1 MIQLSF
7 VLPIQNPTND
17 DLVLEFALWAKSSGK
32 TKWVTR
38 SQIAEYC
45 GRKVTPTL
53 INRIEKLVSEGKLE
67 KDTFQL
73 PNKAIGFVYAIPE
86 EK

>member
-1 MIQLSF
+1 VIQLSF
-7 VLPIQNPTND
+7 VLPIQNPTSD
-17 DLVLEFALWAKSSGK
+17 DLVLEFALWAKNSGK

-53 INRIEKLVSEGKLE
+53 IKRIEKLVTEGKLDKE
-67 KDTFQL
+67 MFQL
-73 PNKAIGFVYAIPE
+73 PNKATGFVYAIPE

>member
-1 MIQLSF
+1 MIQLSS

-17 DLVLEFALWAKSSGK
+17 DLVLEFALWAKNSGK

-38 SQIAEYC
+38 AQIAEYC

-53 INRIEKLVSEGKLE
+53 INRIEKLVAEGKLE